1 MQNPRQTVSPRVRKR
16 RIAVVA
22 GIVAIAAVV
31 AGCATEVSSSG
42 SLGDRPQPSVS
53 AAPAAVSQVS
63 GLEPATGSV
72 SGGATVSVSGT
83 GLTDATAVTVGGIP
97 ATDVTVTDDTTLS
110 FVVPAAVNYQPTA
123 ADVVVLEGETPVGSG
138 VPFTYAVET
147 GVDAQM
153 AYAMTHWS
161 AYNEAEWGNLNPVG
175 GDCANFV
182 SQTLIQRG
190 WEQSK
195 TWFNK
200 GAGADWS
207 STWGYVPAMD
217 DWFASSK
224 GPEATRLSLDE
235 RDKVKVG
242 DVAMFDWNLN
252 DTPDHVM
259 IVSKV
264 FVEGD
269 KTVIQLVGH
278 NKDFDYR
285 DLDNTITV
293 EHPGGNAWFW
303 SIPA

>member
-1 MQNPRQTVSPRVRKR
+1 MPISRQPVSPRVRKR

-22 GIVAIAAVV
+22 GLVAVGAVL
-31 AGCATEVSSSG
+31 AGCATAANSDSAV
-42 SLGDRPQPSVS
+42 GDRPQPAAS
-53 AAPAAVSQVS
+53 AAPVAVAVTAV
-63 GLEPATGSV
+63 EPATGSV
-72 SGGATVSVSGT
+72 SGGTTVTVSGSG
-83 GLTDATAVTVGGIP
+83 LSKATAVTVGGVD
-97 ATDVTVTDDTTLS
+97 ATDVTVTDDNSLS
-110 FVVPAAVNYQPTA
+110 FVAPAALNYTPAA
-123 ADVVVLEGETPVGSG
+123 ADVVVLEKETPLGLPTS
-138 VPFTYAVET
+138 FTYAVET
-147 GVDAQM
+147 GIDAQM
-153 AYAMTHWS
+153 SYAMAHWS
-161 AYNEAEWGNLNPVG
+161 TYNEAEWGNLNPVG

-190 WEQSK
+190 WTQSDAWHN
-195 TWFNK
+195 T
-200 GAGADWS
+200 GAGAKWTPS
-207 STWGYVPAMD
+207 WGYVPAMD

-224 GPEATRLSLDE
+224 GPDVERLSLDQ
-235 RDKVKVG
+235 RDQVKVG
-242 DVAMFDWNLN
+242 DVAMFDWNKN

-264 FVEGD
+264 FTEGD

>member
-1 MQNPRQTVSPRVRKR
+1 VPTSRQPVSPRVKKR

-22 GIVAIAAVV
+22 GLVAVGAVL
-31 AGCATEVSSSG
+31 AGCATAVNSQNAT
-42 SLGDRPQPSVS
+42 GDRPQPTVS
-53 AAPAAVSQVS
+53 AAPAAVAVKAV
-63 GLEPATGSV
+63 EPATASV
-72 SGGATVSVSGT
+72 SGGTTVTVSGSG
-83 GLTDATAVTVGGIP
+83 LAKATAVTVGGVP
-97 ATDVTVTDDTTLS
+97 ATDVTVKDDNSLS
-110 FVVPAAVNYQPTA
+110 FVAPAAANYTPA
-123 ADVVVLEGETPVGSG
+123 PADVVVLEGETPLGSPAAFEYT
-138 VPFTYAVET
+138 VAT

-153 AYAMTHWS
+153 SYAMAHWNN
-161 AYNEAEWGNLNPVG
+161 YNEAEWGNLNPVG

-190 WEQSK
+190 WTQSDA
-195 TWFNK
+195 WHNK
-200 GAGADWS
+200 GAGANWTPS
-207 STWGYVPAMD
+207 WGYVPAMD

-224 GPEATRLSLDE
+224 GPEVTRLSLDQ
-235 RDKVKVG
+235 RDQVKVG
-242 DVAMFDWNLN
+242 DVAMFDWNKN

-264 FVEGD
+264 VTEGD